1 MPLLRRTST
10 VTDVAAPA
18 EPATAATLTPADLTH
33 LRDEPD
39 PDPLVEE
46 AAERLRGA
54 IVSLDARDEWGRRLP
69 WRQVARIALGPVV
82 TQLRDAQTAARLMA
96 ATQPSAPEPVEQRDI
111 VLDVIHA
118 MLRETHLTGDAAM
131 AGEEPELF
139 EPHAVEGELPTPGEM
154 PFWPA

>member
-1 MPLLRRTST
+1 VALLRRTT
-10 VTDVAAPA
+10 TATDVAATAPA
-18 EPATAATLTPADLTH
+18 ASAPAATGDIDVALAQLEH

-54 IVSLDARDEWGRRLP
+54 LVSLDARDEWGRRLA

-82 TQLRDAQTAARLMA
+82 TELRDAQTAARLMA
-96 ATQPSAPEPVEQRDI
+96 ATQPAGPEPVEQRDV

-118 MLRETHLTGDAAM
+118 MLRETHLPGAM
-131 AGEEPELF
+131 AGDEPELF
-139 EPHAVEGELPTPGEM
+139 EAPSRDEM
-154 PFWPA
+154 PFWPAG